1 MNVLVVSEPGVDGV
15 FRYVETLC
23 HFLIDHGVRTHLA
36 YSDRRSSDRLP
47 ALVALIEERGGRTAN
62 LRTGNAPAFSD
73 LGALRSLRRLA
84 RDVRPDVIHSHSSKA
99 GALARTLPLLGVKAV
114 QIYNPHAYWGMKPN
128 RGRLDFLYNEAERIF
143 GRIGHTI
150 VLSRGEQSFA
160 LGCLRLP
167 PSRVRLMQNGIDT
180 DLFSPAAPGEKR
192 RLREAL
198 GLPQQ
203 EPILGFI
210 GRSSAQKDPATLYQA
225 FTRAAA
231 MRPVNLFHVGRG
243 ELDPELERIVGNS
256 GLGSRVFRRA
266 YMSTPVDFYR
276 AVDGFILTSHYEGLS
291 LAALEALSCDLPVIL
306 SEAPGNRDL
315 LELPLSHAQGAQPG
329 DIDGFARA
337 IVAWHDRLRE
347 TSPINHRQIARSQF
361 EIREKLTDVL
371 EWYRELAPAAYVRPQ
386 PFRIGFPPP

>member
-23 HFLIDHGVRTHLA
+23 HFLIDQGVRTHLA

-47 ALVALIEERGGRTAN
+47 VLVALIEERGGRTVN
-62 LRTGNAPAFSD
+62 LRTGNRPALSD
-73 LGALRSLRRLA
+73 WGALRSLHRLA
-84 RDVRPDVIHSHSSKA
+84 RAVRPEVIHSHSSKA
-99 GALARTLPLLGVKAV
+99 GALARMLPLLGVKAA

-128 RGRLDFLYNEAERIF
+128 RGRLDFIYNEAERIF

-150 VLSRGEQSFA
+150 VLSHGERSFA

-180 DLFSPAAPGEKR
+180 DLFSPAPSKEKL

-198 GLPQQ
+198 GLPPR

-210 GRSSAQKDPATLYQA
+210 GRSSSQKDPATLYRA
-225 FTRAAA
+225 FARAAA
-231 MRPVNLFHVGRG
+231 ARPINLFHVGHG
-243 ELDPELERIVGNS
+243 DLDSELEQIVRDS

-276 AVDGFILTSHYEGLS
+276 AVDGFILTSRYEGLS
-291 LAALEALSCDLPVIL
+291 LAALEAMSCDLPMIL

-315 LELPLSHAQGAQPG
+315 LELSLSHARGAQPG

-337 IVAWHDRLRE
+337 IVAWHDQLRE
-347 TSPINHRQIARSQF
+347 ASPINHRQIARSQF
-361 EIREKLTDVL
+361 EIREKLADVL
-371 EWYRELAPAAYVRPQ
+371 EWYRELAPDAALRSQ
-386 PFRIGFPPP
+386 FRIGFPPP